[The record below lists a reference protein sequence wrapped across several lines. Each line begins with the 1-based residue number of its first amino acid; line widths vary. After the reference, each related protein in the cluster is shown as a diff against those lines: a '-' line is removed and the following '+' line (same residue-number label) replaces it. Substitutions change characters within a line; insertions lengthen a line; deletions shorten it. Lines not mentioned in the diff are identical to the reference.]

1 MRTPHQNLLESFP
14 DLADTFHQLKVH
26 DIHFK
31 HILLQYEELDNE
43 INKID
48 NGHAVEPSY
57 FEEIKKKRVL
67 AKDGVYQYLLKHKN
81 TTTN

>member
-1 MRTPHQNLLESFP
+1 MRTPHLNLLETFP
-14 DLADTFHQLKVH
+14 DLADTFHHLKVN

-31 HILLQYEELDNE
+31 QILKNYEELDNE

-57 FEEIKKKRVL
+57 FEEIKKKRVFS
-67 AKDGVYQYLLKHKN
+67 KDEVYQYLVKHKN
-81 TTTN
+81 SIN